1 VLCGKS
7 VGLNS
12 TRNEAVPVAAPV
24 QQGQEPAVALVVAGF
39 AISFVLVGG
48 GIDTVSVFLNA
59 IAESTDWT
67 RSQLSLAVSVGALCG
82 ALSTPL
88 VGMAVDR
95 FGIRVPMT
103 VGVLFIGVGF
113 AVLLRMTA
121 PWHFIAA
128 NAALGIGFTACAL
141 LPITIAITVL
151 VPQRTALAL
160 GIVAAGASAGALM
173 LAPTLQFAVDT
184 VGWRGAYVALGAA
197 AILTPLPF
205 LLFTLPRGR
214 LKRISVG
221 HTARGDP
228 SRSLIGGLRRPGVA
242 PLAGIMVLPGFT
254 AFAVS
259 VHLVPYLTGAGHGT
273 TVAASALGAT
283 IGVSAFGKVAGG
295 YLADRYG
302 ALPTVRLLLLL
313 WALAIVLLARAESFA
328 SLAGF
333 VVFYGLALGTHVAVV
348 PLIARGIFGTERFGT
363 LFGVLQLGSM
373 LAAAAGPILSGVL
386 FDATGSYGSAV
397 LVWLAAMVAATLLA
411 FFMRR
416 LEDSQPAAPAPV
428 VV

>member
-1 VLCGKS
+1 
-7 VGLNS
+7 LNS
-12 TRNEAVPVAAPV
+12 TGNETVRVSAPAR
-24 QQGQEPAVALVVAGF
+24 QEPGSAVALVVAGF

-59 IAESTDWT
+59 IAQSTDWT

-95 FGIRVPMT
+95 FGIRVPMSI
-103 VGVLFIGVGF
+103 GVLFIVIGF
-113 AVLLRMTA
+113 SVLLRMTA
-121 PWHFIAA
+121 PWHFTAA

-160 GIVAAGASAGALM
+160 GIVAAGASAGALT

-184 VGWRGAYVALGAA
+184 VGWRSAYVGLGAA

-205 LLFTLPRGR
+205 LAFTLPRGR
-214 LKRISVG
+214 LKSASARP
-221 HTARGDP
+221 TAKDP
-228 SRSLIGGLRRPGVA
+228 SRTLVSDLRRPGVA
-242 PLAGIMVLPGFT
+242 SLAGIMVLPGFT

-259 VHLVPYLTGAGHGT
+259 VHMVPYLIGAGHGT

-283 IGVSAFGKVAGG
+283 IGVSAFGKIAGG
-295 YLADRYG
+295 YVADHYG
-302 ALPTVRLLLLL
+302 ALRTVRLLLFL
-313 WALAIVLLARAESFA
+313 WAGAIALLSRADNLAP
-328 SLAGF
+328 LAGF
-333 VVFYGLALGTHVAVV
+333 VALYGLALRTHVAVV
-348 PLIARGIFGTERFGT
+348 PLIARGILGTERFGT
-363 LFGVLQLGSM
+363 LFGVLQLGAM

-397 LVWLAAMVAATLLA
+397 LVWLGAMIAATVLA
-411 FFMRR
+411 FFMRVSDGS
-416 LEDSQPAAPAPV
+416 ETDAPVPV